1 MTNAAPIIV
10 AGENYG
16 QGSSREHAALCPLYL
31 GVRAVIAKSFARIH
45 KANLIN
51 NGILPLTFVNPD
63 DYDQLVET
71 EELIF
76 TNLPAQIK
84 AGQVDVFVK
93 RLNKTI
99 RLAIDLG
106 ARQEKLLLAGGLLAT
121 VKDEQA
127 RK

>member
-1 MTNAAPIIV
+1 M
-10 AGENYG
+10 
-16 QGSSREHAALCPLYL
+16 
-31 GVRAVIAKSFARIH
+31 
-45 KANLIN
+45 
-51 NGILPLTFVNPD
+51 TFVNPD

-71 EELIF
+71 EELTF

-93 RLNKTI
+93 GLNKTI